1 MTVEELPHVTVEELA
16 EPVSGI
22 PTVEE
27 LVKLLADPTEI
38 EPPPGNRPG
47 KPKDGR

>member
-1 MTVEELPHVTVEELA
+1 MLTGVICR
-16 EPVSGI
+16 I

-47 KPKDGR
+47 KPKAWPISYKAREPYWH